1 MNDNNVSLS
10 PREEGDQ
17 DTNAVVDTVE
27 IHVDGDASA
36 QTEGKLQEASDIGL
50 NCLDNSTNNE
60 NKIMFSENNGD
71 ISNASQIQTTPE
83 KNSPHEVN
91 KGSPKN
97 HRTIKDIKSK
107 HFVKKS
113 KTKDLKKSMQIFTV
127 LEEEMSSI
135 DDGETPRT

>member
-10 PREEGDQ
+10 PREEGEQ
-17 DTNAVVDTVE
+17 DTDAVVDTVE
-27 IHVDGDASA
+27 IHVDGEASA
-36 QTEGKLQEASDIGL
+36 QTEGKLQETSDTEL
-50 NCLDNSTNNE
+50 ECLDNSANNE
-60 NKIMFSENNGD
+60 NKITFSENNGD
-71 ISNASQIQTTPE
+71 ISNASQVQTTSE
-83 KNSPHEVN
+83 KLSPDEVN
-91 KGSPKN
+91 KGSPKK

-113 KTKDLKKSMQIFTV
+113 KSKDLKKSMQIFTV